1 MKLSKIINTENK
13 ISAGRPH
20 RNSEGDPR
28 LSVVLGIRLYGSCN
42 TLIDIIQ

>member
-1 MKLSKIINTENK
+1 MKLGKIINTENK

-28 LSVVLGIRLYGSCN
+28 FAMDKSEGAKP
-42 TLIDIIQ
+42 